1 MTSFK
6 DYYETK
12 EANEVLEEGFA
23 NVLGT
28 ILGIG
33 TTGVLSAWI
42 AALLFK
48 GGVGAI
54 NSIAK
59 TMGKDGVTFKKNFKE
74 VNKDNPAVKKEL
86 NEMETLKKRY
96 QDDIGPLLNN
106 ISAKRWNVAREDYQN
121 LPLDLKNSVEIKR
134 IIINEVMKVCGV
146 AIIDEPT
153 PGSESYQAIRKIIDL
168 KTAKATAEATKAQ
181 IKKYIIEKEN

>member
-1 MTSFK
+1 MTNFK

-12 EANEVLEEGFA
+12 EAEAVLEEGFA

-59 TMGKDGVTFKKNFKE
+59 TMGKDGITFKKNFKE
-74 VNKDNPAVKKEL
+74 ANKDNPAVKKEL
-86 NEMETLKKRY
+86 NEMEVLKKKY
-96 QDDIGPLLNN
+96 QEDISPLLND
-106 ISAKRWNVAREDYQN
+106 ISGKRWNAAREDYQN

-134 IIINEVMKVCGV
+134 IIIDEVMKVCGV

-153 PGSESYQAIRKIIDL
+153 PGSESYQAVRKIIDL

-181 IKKYIIEKEN
+181 IKKYLIDKEN

>member
-12 EANEVLEEGFA
+12 EAESVLEEGFA
-23 NVLGT
+23 NVLGS

-59 TMGKDGVTFKKNFKE
+59 TMGKDGITFKKNFKE
-74 VNKDNPAVKKEL
+74 ANKDNPAVKKEL
-86 NEMETLKKRY
+86 NEMEVLKNKY
-96 QDDIGPLLNN
+96 QEEIGPLLNN
-106 ISAKRWNVAREDYQN
+106 IKAKRWNAAREDYQN

-134 IIINEVMKVCGV
+134 IIIEEVMKVCGV

-153 PGSESYQAIRKIIDL
+153 PGSESYQAVRKIIDL

-181 IKKYIIEKEN
+181 IKKYIIEKGN